1 MKTAQFATLVGAAV
15 SFLGQPTANAC
26 GDKLSMMGGGVSF
39 ETLNPSL
46 HQGRVVLFIT
56 PESSLHVSSAGQ
68 GLKKTLER
76 AGHQVRSVD
85 SAASMQSALR
95 SGDIDIVLTNLG
107 DNAAVPVPT
116 SARAP
121 AMLSVVYK
129 PTADAFSG
137 SSVTPT
143 CTARA
148 DKARGRQMLEAI
160 ENVLA
165 HKGRGLGPNCAPA
178 SVTKST

>member
-1 MKTAQFATLVGAAV
+1 MKTAQLATLVGAAV
-15 SFLGQPTANAC
+15 SFLGQPAANAC

-39 ETLNPSL
+39 EMLNPSL
-46 HQGRVVLFIT
+46 HQGRVVVFIT
-56 PESSLHVSSAGQ
+56 PESPLHVASA

-76 AGHQVRSVD
+76 AGHKVRSVD
-85 SAASMQSALR
+85 SAASLKSALQ
-95 SGDIDIVLTNLG
+95 SGDVDIVLTNLG
-107 DNAAVPVPT
+107 DDAAAVPVQT
-116 SARAP
+116 GARAP

-129 PTADAFSG
+129 PTADTFSG
-137 SSVTPT
+137 ASATPT

-165 HKGRGLGPNCAPA
+165 HKGSGLGPTCAPA

>member
-1 MKTAQFATLVGAAV
+1 MKTAQLAAIVGAAV
-15 SFLGQPTANAC
+15 SFLGQPTAHAC

-46 HQGRVVLFIT
+46 HQGRVVVFIT
-56 PESSLHVSSAGQ
+56 PESSLHAASA

-85 SAASMQSALR
+85 SAASLQSALR
-95 SGDIDIVLTNLG
+95 SGDVDIVLTNLG
-107 DNAAVPVPT
+107 ETAAAVPVAT
-116 SARAP
+116 STRAP

-129 PTADAFSG
+129 PTVDTFSD

-143 CTARA
+143 CVARA

-165 HKGRGLGPNCAPA
+165 NKGSGLGPTCTPV
-178 SVTKST
+178 STTKST